1 MFKWDLTASGLR
13 SFLDFLHF
21 LLGFYSFHF
30 GLLNLPFLSFWLFGY
45 WFSFAFI
52 LGLWVFIFF
61 HFGLL
66 GLYFLSFLSFG
77 PSFPFILAF
86 WAFISQP
93 LGRTFRALG
102 SRLRVNSIVLVPS
115 QAPTRFVPLGPAR
128 ASTRRSPV
136 QAQDLTGSRRPLGA
150 CSGAPRW
157 YQGASDAPLV

>member
-1 MFKWDLTASGLR
+1 MGSNSLGPPGHFWI
-13 SFLDFLHF
+13 FLHF

-30 GLLNLPFLSFWLFGY
+30 GLLNLPFLSFWLFGC

-52 LGLWVFIFF
+52 LGSLGLHFLSFWPFGPLFPFIFVLWAFISF

-66 GLYFLSFLSFG
+66 GL
-77 PSFPFILAF
+77 
-86 WAFISQP
+86 
-93 LGRTFRALG
+93 RALG